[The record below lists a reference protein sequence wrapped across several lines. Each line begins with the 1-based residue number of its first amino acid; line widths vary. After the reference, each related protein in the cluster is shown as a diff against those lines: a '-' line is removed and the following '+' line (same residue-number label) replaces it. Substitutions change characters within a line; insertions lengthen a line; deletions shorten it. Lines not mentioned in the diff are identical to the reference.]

1 MAVDRENKITPKEAH
16 FLAEYLIDKNG
27 ARAAVA
33 AGYSVRSAKEIAY
46 VMLLKP
52 KLKRAM
58 AKMLKEQQSRALITA
73 DQVLRD
79 IERISAKAEGAGE
92 YHAAIRGKELLGK
105 HYKLFTEKHEHGGI
119 GGGAIQLT
127 ISEQDE
133 AL

>member
-1 MAVDRENKITPKEAH
+1 MAATDNIITPKEAH

-27 ARAAVA
+27 RRAAVA
-33 AGYSVRSAKEIAY
+33 AGYSERSAKEIAY
-46 VMLLKP
+46 KLLTKQ
-52 KLKRAM
+52 KIKRAM
-58 AKMLKEQQSRALITA
+58 SKMLKEQQARALITA

-79 IERISAKAEGAGE
+79 IERIAAKAEGAGE

-127 ISEQDE
+127 ITEQD
-133 AL
+133 ADL